1 MTAPKATPPRAALP
15 THTLPDGVDVIVVGG
30 GLAGCAAALAAAE
43 AGATV
48 LQLEKLAVTGGST
61 VLSAGLSAFA
71 GTAEQKAQGID
82 DSAELLRRDIL
93 ETGLQISD
101 PALVDVYCR
110 EQLPTYHWL
119 KAHGVSYG
127 TVHAASG
134 QSVPRSH
141 PTDTRRMLDLLL
153 ARTAELGVQ
162 LATGVTVERLEQD
175 DDSDSSRVTGVRVS
189 VNGQTV
195 RIRSGA
201 VVLATGGFSQN
212 PELLTRFAPQME
224 RALRGGGA
232 GSTGDGLLMAL
243 QLGAGVT
250 DTPHIKGTYGIYPH
264 AVDAEKGTGVLAV
277 YKGAIAVNANG
288 TRFVDESLPYKVLGD
303 ASLGQ
308 AGAFTYQVFD
318 AAVMAQSDDEVPIY
332 DLTARERDGL
342 LVKAD
347 TLAGLAQRL
356 ELPVAEFQATVERY
370 NAACRGERTDD
381 FGRRHL
387 SGGVGVPAP
396 IEQAP
401 FFAHASTAVVLAT
414 YCGLTVTPGMEVLDV
429 FGERIGGLFAAGE
442 LIGGFHG
449 GGYMTGTSIGKA
461 GIFGRLAGT
470 AAARLGSTAAR
481 A

>member
-1 MTAPKATPPRAALP
+1 MTAPNATSP
-15 THTLPDGVDVIVVGG
+15 TRELPDHVDVIVVGG

-48 LQLEKLAVTGGST
+48 LQLEKLAATGGST

-82 DSAELLRRDIL
+82 DSVELLRRDIL

-101 PALVDVYCR
+101 PALVEVYCR

-141 PTDTRRMLDLLL
+141 PTNTRRMLDLLL
-153 ARTAELGVQ
+153 SRTAELGVQ
-162 LATGVTVERLEQD
+162 LVTGVTVERLER
-175 DDSDSSRVTGVRVS
+175 DDSGGGRVTGIRVS
-189 VNGQTV
+189 VGGHPA
-195 RIRSGA
+195 RIHCGA

-224 RALRGGGA
+224 RAVRGGGP
-232 GSTGDGLLMAL
+232 GSTGDGLLMAW
-243 QLGAGVT
+243 QLGAGVI

-264 AVDAEKGTGVLAV
+264 AVDAEKGSGVLAV
-277 YKGAIAVNANG
+277 YKGAIAINANG
-288 TRFVDESLPYKVLGD
+288 ARFVDESLPYKVLGD
-303 ASLGQ
+303 ASLRQ
-308 AGAFTYQVFD
+308 AGGWTYQVFD
-318 AAVMAQSDDEVPIY
+318 AAIMAQSDDEVPIY
-332 DLTARERDGL
+332 DLAGRERAGL

-347 TLAGLAQRL
+347 TLAELAQRL
-356 ELPVAEFQATVERY
+356 GLPVSEFQNTVERY
-370 NAACRGERTDD
+370 NAACRGDHDDD
-381 FGRRHL
+381 FGRGHL
-387 SGGVGVPAP
+387 SGGVGVPQP

-414 YCGLTVTPGMEVLDV
+414 YCGLTVTAEMEVLDV
-429 FGERIGGLFAAGE
+429 FGEPISGLFAAGE

-461 GIFGRLAGT
+461 GIFGRVAGT
-470 AAARLGSTAAR
+470 AAAAMTRSAATA
-481 A
+481 

>member
-1 MTAPKATPPRAALP
+1 MTAPNATSP
-15 THTLPDGVDVIVVGG
+15 TRELPDHVDVIVVGG

-48 LQLEKLAVTGGST
+48 LQLEKLAATGGST

-82 DSAELLRRDIL
+82 DSVELLRRDIL

-101 PALVDVYCR
+101 PALVEVYCR

-141 PTDTRRMLDLLL
+141 PTNTRRMLDLLL
-153 ARTAELGVQ
+153 SRTAELGVQ
-162 LATGVTVERLEQD
+162 LVTGVTVERLER
-175 DDSDSSRVTGVRVS
+175 DDSGGGRVTGIRVS
-189 VNGQTV
+189 VGGHPA
-195 RIRSGA
+195 RIHCGA

-224 RALRGGGA
+224 RAVRGGGP
-232 GSTGDGLLMAL
+232 GSTGDGLLMAW
-243 QLGAGVT
+243 QLGAGVI

-277 YKGAIAVNANG
+277 YKGAIAINANG
-288 TRFVDESLPYKVLGD
+288 ARFVDESLPYKVLGD
-303 ASLGQ
+303 ASLRQ
-308 AGAFTYQVFD
+308 AGGWTYQVFD
-318 AAVMAQSDDEVPIY
+318 AAIMAQSDDEVPIY
-332 DLTARERDGL
+332 DLAGRERAGL

-347 TLAGLAQRL
+347 TLAELAQRL
-356 ELPVAEFQATVERY
+356 GLPVSEFQNTAERY
-370 NAACRGERTDD
+370 NAACRG
-381 FGRRHL
+381 HL
-387 SGGVGVPAP
+387 SGGVGVPQP

-414 YCGLTVTPGMEVLDV
+414 YCGLTVTAEMEVLDV
-429 FGERIGGLFAAGE
+429 FGEPISGLFAAGE

-461 GIFGRLAGT
+461 GIFGRVAGT
-470 AAARLGSTAAR
+470 AAAAMTRSAATA
-481 A
+481 

>member
-1 MTAPKATPPRAALP
+1 MSKMTAPNATSP
-15 THTLPDGVDVIVVGG
+15 TRELPDHVDVIVVGG

-48 LQLEKLAVTGGST
+48 LQLEKLAATGGST

-82 DSAELLRRDIL
+82 DSVELLRRDIL

-101 PALVDVYCR
+101 PALVEVYCR

-141 PTDTRRMLDLLL
+141 PTNTRRMLDLLL
-153 ARTAELGVQ
+153 SRTAELGVQ
-162 LATGVTVERLEQD
+162 LVTGVTVERLER
-175 DDSDSSRVTGVRVS
+175 DDSGGGRVTGIRVS
-189 VNGQTV
+189 VGGHPA
-195 RIRSGA
+195 RIHCGA

-224 RALRGGGA
+224 RAVRGGGP
-232 GSTGDGLLMAL
+232 GSTGDGLLMAW
-243 QLGAGVT
+243 QLGAGVI

-277 YKGAIAVNANG
+277 YKGAIAINANG
-288 TRFVDESLPYKVLGD
+288 ARFVDESLPYKVLGD
-303 ASLGQ
+303 ASLRQ
-308 AGAFTYQVFD
+308 AGGWTYQVFD
-318 AAVMAQSDDEVPIY
+318 AAIMAQSDDEVPIY
-332 DLTARERDGL
+332 DLAGRERAGL

-347 TLAGLAQRL
+347 TLAELAQRL
-356 ELPVAEFQATVERY
+356 GLPVSEFQNTAERY
-370 NAACRGERTDD
+370 NAACRG
-381 FGRRHL
+381 HL
-387 SGGVGVPAP
+387 SGGVGVPQP

-414 YCGLTVTPGMEVLDV
+414 YCGLTVTAEMEVLDV
-429 FGERIGGLFAAGE
+429 FGEPISGLFAAGE

-461 GIFGRLAGT
+461 GIFGRVAGT
-470 AAARLGSTAAR
+470 AAAAMTRSAATA
-481 A
+481 